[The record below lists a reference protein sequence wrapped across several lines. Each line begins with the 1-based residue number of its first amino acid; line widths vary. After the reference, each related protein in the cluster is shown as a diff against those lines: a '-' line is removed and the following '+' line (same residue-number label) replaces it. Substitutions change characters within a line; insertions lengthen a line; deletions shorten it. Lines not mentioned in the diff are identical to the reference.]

1 MAYLGFDTSNYT
13 TSVALYFPDENRIVH
28 RKKLLPVKEG
38 EKGLRQSDAV
48 FHHTVQLSEITESL
62 FDELKPQFDGV
73 GASAFPRM
81 AEGSYMPCFLVG
93 LNTAKILSSSLGK
106 KVKITSH
113 QNGHIVAAL
122 YSSDCLHLLNERFI
136 AFHVSGGTTEALLV
150 EPDENEVIKC
160 TLIAT
165 SLDLKAG
172 QAIDRAGIMMGMR
185 FPCGAEMDKLS
196 RESDRSF
203 GKIKVYSKDNDI
215 SLSGLENK
223 CEKMFRDGESK
234 ADISKFCFHYIC
246 SALETMTDKIL
257 EEYGNLPI
265 LYSGGVMSN
274 TLIKERLTKKYGG
287 LFATPE
293 FSSDN
298 AAGVAILTYLKEKIN
313 VNCFKGITD

>member
-13 TSVALYFPDENRIVH
+13 TSAALYYPEENRIVH

-48 FHHTVQLSEITESL
+48 FHHTNQLHEITREL
-62 FDELKPQFDGV
+62 FENEKAVIDGI

-93 LNTAKILSSSLGK
+93 LNTAKVLSCVLNKS
-106 KVKITSH
+106 VNITSH

-122 YSSDCLHLLNERFI
+122 YSAGRLDLLKEKFL

-150 EPDENEVIKC
+150 ESCEEEIIKC
-160 TLIAT
+160 TLVAS

-172 QAIDRAGIMMGMR
+172 QAIDRAGVMMGLK
-185 FPCGAEMDKLS
+185 FPSGAEMDKLAQKS
-196 RESDRSF
+196 ERTF
-203 GKIKVYSKDNDI
+203 KKIKVYSKGADV

-223 CEKMFRDGESK
+223 CRKMLSENESK
-234 ADISKFCFHYIC
+234 EDISMFCFQYIL
-246 SALETMTDKIL
+246 SAVDTMTEKL
-257 EEYGNLPI
+257 LAEYGNLPL

-274 TLIKERLTKKYGG
+274 SIIKEKLIEKYNGI
-287 LFATPE
+287 FAIPE
-293 FSSDN
+293 FSADN
-298 AAGVAILTYLKEKIN
+298 AAGVAILTYLKENK
-313 VNCFKGITD
+313 K

>member
-13 TSVALYFPDENRIVH
+13 TSAALYYPEENRIVH

-48 FHHTVQLSEITESL
+48 FHHTNQLHEITREL
-62 FDELKPQFDGV
+62 FENEKAVIDGI

-93 LNTAKILSSSLGK
+93 LNTAKVLSCVLNKS
-106 KVKITSH
+106 VNITSH

-122 YSSDCLHLLNERFI
+122 YSAGRLDLLKEKFL

-150 EPDENEVIKC
+150 EPCEEEIIKC
-160 TLIAT
+160 TLVAS

-172 QAIDRAGIMMGMR
+172 QAIDRAGVMMGLK
-185 FPCGAEMDKLS
+185 FPSGAEMDKLAQKS
-196 RESDRSF
+196 ERTF
-203 GKIKVYSKDNDI
+203 KKIKVYSKGADV

-223 CEKMFRDGESK
+223 CRKMISENESK
-234 ADISKFCFHYIC
+234 EDISMFCFQYIL
-246 SALETMTDKIL
+246 SAVDTMTEKL
-257 EEYGNLPI
+257 LAEYGDLPL

-274 TLIKERLTKKYGG
+274 SVIKEKLIEKYNGI
-287 LFATPE
+287 FAIPE
-293 FSSDN
+293 FSADN
-298 AAGVAILTYLKEKIN
+298 AAGVAILTYLKENK
-313 VNCFKGITD
+313 K

>member
-13 TSVALYFPDENRIVH
+13 TSVALYYPDENRIVH

-48 FHHTVQLSEITESL
+48 FHHTAQLPELTESL
-62 FDELKPQFDGV
+62 MNEAKPHIDGI
-73 GASAFPRM
+73 GASAFPRT

-93 LNTAKILSSSLGK
+93 LNNAKVLSSVLAK
-106 KVKITSH
+106 DVKITSH
-113 QNGHIVAAL
+113 QNGHIVSAL
-122 YSSDCLHLLNERFI
+122 FSAESLHLLNERFI

-150 EPDENEVIKC
+150 EPDEAEIIKC
-160 TLIAT
+160 TLIAS

-172 QAIDRAGIMMGMR
+172 QAIDRAGVMMGLQ

-196 RESDRSF
+196 RESSRSF
-203 GKIKVYSKDNDI
+203 GKVRVYSKGNDI

-223 CEKMFRDGESK
+223 CRKMFDDGESK
-234 ADISKFCFHYIC
+234 ADISRFCFCYIGT
-246 SALETMTDKIL
+246 ALETMTDRIIS
-257 EEYGNLPI
+257 EYGNLPI

-274 TLIKERLTKKYGG
+274 TMIKERLKEKYGG

-298 AAGVAILTYLKEKIN
+298 AAGVAILTYLKEKT
-313 VNCFKGITD
+313 K